1 VTPLLCFS
9 RESRAPS
16 ADAER
21 CRSPGIESIILQ
33 DTAIAS
39 AVTDVASPENIDA
52 GLVHAGSV
60 DAVATEARGRAY
72 QDGVASR
79 SHGDDIE
86 LGAATS
92 HGAVDDD
99 VMSSSSFSDES
110 SSVLSSAPSSP
121 MSACPSGMK
130 SWRSSSQRPAA
141 SSPAQA
147 LAEVQRAAM
156 RPKNKTEMRKTATA
170 HVFAVTSASQTALK
184 SLPLPAEDIDAC
196 TSGAMQDSS
205 NVIFPRRK
213 QGQHKK
219 HGRKE
224 GVVVTMEILETVFH
238 MPLHKACNELGVC
251 ATALKRACRKLGV
264 QKWPYRDQQCQSQ
277 RSMGASQEE
286 NREEAPTRTRPATTN
301 SQQLQRSKAAGGM
314 REGTRGASLRIG
326 ARAAVQR
333 GGEQADQIRGGY
345 IKKEPSSPQ
354 AGPVSNV
361 RESSSDF
368 ESSVDT
374 RIASLHDDVAQ
385 ENDVP
390 VAQQCTGSP
399 AAFSN
404 LILPGED
411 SLLLSASRSAD
422 DFRVCGEYVNQEDEF
437 DSFDSEEDG
446 LVSDELESWGL
457 TEARLERFAS
467 ETLSLEDCLKV

>member
-1 VTPLLCFS
+1 MTPLLCFF

-21 CRSPGIESIILQ
+21 YRSAGIESIILQ
-33 DTAIAS
+33 ETASAS
-39 AVTDVASPENIDA
+39 AVTDVACPENIDA

-60 DAVATEARGRAY
+60 DAVATEARRRAY

-99 VMSSSSFSDES
+99 AMSSSSFSDES

-130 SWRSSSQRPAA
+130 SWRSSSQRPIA

-170 HVFAVTSASQTALK
+170 HVFAVASASQTVLK
-184 SLPLPAEDIDAC
+184 GLPLPAEDIDSG

-277 RSMGASQEE
+277 RSMGASQED
-286 NREEAPTRTRPATTN
+286 NGEEVPTRTRPATN
-301 SQQLQRSKAAGGM
+301 PQQLQRSKAAGGM

-345 IKKEPSSPQ
+345 IKKEQPSSPQ

-385 ENDVP
+385 EHDVP
-390 VAQQCTGSP
+390 EAQQCTGSP

-404 LILPGED
+404 LILPSED

-422 DFRVCGEYVNQEDEF
+422 DFRVCVEYVNQEDEF